1 MGMIYGL
8 IACGFSL
15 VFRMTRVLNFAAGDI
30 VMLGGMI
37 GYSVYVLLGLP
48 FIVALLASCLAVGLL
63 MTLVE
68 RVALSPVY
76 RRGLLPAV
84 VATIGFSFAIQNG
97 TQLIWGRGGFSF
109 PTVFGNE
116 AVEIAGVRFV
126 PELLAIFLIGLV
138 VVAIVTF
145 FLGRTRLGIAT
156 RATAADRE
164 AALLMGIDVRRMNSL
179 SFFIAGSVSAIAGV
193 LVAPV
198 TFLTATMGLPL
209 GVKGFIAAICGG
221 LGSIPGAIV
230 GGLILGISETGIGT
244 YIDASYREGIS
255 FCLMI
260 AILLIRP
267 YGLFGEEGTEDER

>member
-48 FIVALLASCLAVGLL
+48 FIVALFVSCLAVGLL
-63 MTLVE
+63 MAVVE

-84 VATIGFSFAIQNG
+84 VATIGLSFAIQNG
-97 TQLIWGRGGFSF
+97 SQLTWGRGGFSF

-116 AVEIAGVRFV
+116 AVEFAGVRFV
-126 PELLAIFLIGLV
+126 PELVAIFLIGLV
-138 VVAIVTF
+138 AVIAITL
-145 FLGRTRLGIAT
+145 FLGRSRLGIAT

-179 SFFIAGSVSAIAGV
+179 SFFIAGGISAIAGI

-221 LGSIPGAIV
+221 LGNMPGAII
-230 GGLILGISETGIGT
+230 GGLILGLTETSVGT

-255 FCLMI
+255 FVVMI

-267 YGLFGEEGTEDER
+267 YGLFGEEGTEEER